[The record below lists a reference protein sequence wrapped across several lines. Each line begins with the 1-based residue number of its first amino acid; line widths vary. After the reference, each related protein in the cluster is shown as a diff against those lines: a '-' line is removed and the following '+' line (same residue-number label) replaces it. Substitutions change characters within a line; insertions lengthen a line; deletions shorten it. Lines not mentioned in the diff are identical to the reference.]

1 MSPYI
6 LVYGFLS
13 RLRSQHRFARRKLK
27 AQGKN
32 EILTACLLFSIT
44 FILVSCSALPARLP
58 LSFSVPTNPQT
69 QTPDPTKD
77 SMPVTGESTQS
88 PTRAEETHLQDPVQ
102 LSTSTPTTSLKQ
114 VRPITEPPPATAQA
128 TPTLTPS
135 ETPRLISYFLF
146 VADGKLKLWDH
157 FTKRIETLA
166 QDVIE
171 YSVNQSG
178 QRIVLLENKA
188 IAANGVALYRV
199 ALLDL
204 ETGQTSTIIPETA
217 RVYGL
222 TISPDGR
229 WIAYT
234 SQENGG
240 SIYAQ
245 PVDGDV
251 KANKIGE
258 CVVEHELRCISK
270 ITWAPDGSSLLWSD
284 ERGIWLS
291 DLKETSPQLVLA
303 DKLPIQDPQG
313 ETNDVQMTYQQI
325 SWSPSGRYALAVVSP
340 VASEVRWQG
349 IVDISTNRLA
359 QIPNTYEYKEQS
371 TSAAW
376 MPDGEL
382 IVAHR
387 SDAQTGRA
395 PFLELWSVL
404 PTRDELLKLEG
415 TYELPVND
423 ITINPLYAEAKI
435 NYYPKFLSA
444 ISDRQIAIALFPQ
457 DDQFP
462 PTLFI
467 YNLKYSLLEK
477 LNEIIYDS
485 DNVLVSPDF
494 SGAMITGWHG
504 EILFAPNDNAPIVDM
519 RAIFGGKIS
528 NPAWLPL
535 VSLHP

>member
-1 MSPYI
+1 MSPRI
-6 LVYGFLS
+6 LVFGFLS
-13 RLRSQHRFARRKLK
+13 GLRSLERFAGRKLNT
-27 AQGKN
+27 QGKN
-32 EILTACLLFSIT
+32 KILTTCLLFSVA
-44 FILVSCSALPARLP
+44 FILASCSALPARLP
-58 LSFSVPTNPQT
+58 LSFSVPTSPRI
-69 QTPDPTKD
+69 QTPGSTKN
-77 SMPVTGESTQS
+77 SLPVTGESTQS
-88 PTRAEETHLQDPVQ
+88 PTQTMYAPPQDPAQ
-102 LSTSTPTTSLKQ
+102 ISTSTPTTFLER
-114 VRPITEPPPATAQA
+114 VRPFTEAPPVTAQA
-128 TPTLTPS
+128 TSTPTPS

-146 VADGKLKLWDH
+146 MADGKLKLWDH
-157 FTKRIETLA
+157 FTQRIETLA
-166 QDVIE
+166 EDVVE

-178 QRIVLLENKA
+178 QRIALLENKS

-217 RVYGL
+217 RIYGL

-240 SIYAQ
+240 SIYTQ
-245 PVDGDV
+245 PVDGD
-251 KANKIGE
+251 AQSNKIGE

-270 ITWAPDGSSLLWSD
+270 ITWSPDSSSLLWSD
-284 ERGIWLS
+284 EGGIWLS

-313 ETNDVQMTYQQI
+313 ETNDVQMTYQQL

-349 IVDISTNRLA
+349 IVDTSTNRLA
-359 QIPNTYEYKEQS
+359 QIPDTYEYKEQF
-371 TSAAW
+371 TSASW

-387 SDAQTGRA
+387 SDAQAGQA
-395 PFLELWSVL
+395 PLLELWSVL

-423 ITINPLYAEAKI
+423 IPLNPLYAEAKI
-435 NYYPKFLSA
+435 NYYPKWLSA
-444 ISDRQIAIALFPQ
+444 INDRQVAIALTPQ

-467 YNLKYSLLEK
+467 YDLKYSLFEK
-477 LNEIIYDS
+477 LNEIIYDA

-504 EILFAPNDNAPIVDM
+504 EILFAPNDSAPVVDM
-519 RAIFGGKIS
+519 RPIFGGKIE